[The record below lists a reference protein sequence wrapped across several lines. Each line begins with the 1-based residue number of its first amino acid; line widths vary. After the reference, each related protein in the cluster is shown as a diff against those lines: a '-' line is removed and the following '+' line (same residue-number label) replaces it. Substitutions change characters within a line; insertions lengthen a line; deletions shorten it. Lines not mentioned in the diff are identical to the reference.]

1 MRKTCCKQRLRQR
14 LQLSVWLE
22 LTQRSACVITIA
34 LSAEC
39 EPCGSSSSDGIAGQP
54 GWLTDNGSSR
64 DMMKYTWFRS
74 VSDSD
79 GPRLLQKLRAQCEM
93 VGAPFGRRCREEID
107 DARHT
112 FLVADRFRSPRQEFA
127 SSLRVFTLKSIVEVT
142 LWTLE
147 QLSSRLVLGYCVR
160 QK

>member
-1 MRKTCCKQRLRQR
+1 MARVDPKIRLCDNDSSFSRVRTWSQ
-14 LQLSVWLE
+14 
-22 LTQRSACVITIA
+22 A
-34 LSAEC
+34 
-39 EPCGSSSSDGIAGQP
+39 PCGSSSSDEIARQP
-54 GWLTDNGSSR
+54 GWLTDNRSSR

-79 GPRLLQKLRAQCEM
+79 GPRLLQKLPAQCEM
-93 VGAPFGRRCREEID
+93 VGAPFCRRCPEEID

-112 FLVADRFRSPRQEFA
+112 FLVADRFRSPKQEFA
-127 SSLRVFTLKSIVEVT
+127 SASRGFTLKSIVEAT

-147 QLSSRLVLGYCVR
+147 QQAIIAACVR